1 MQDIEILM
9 RNLVKATI
17 MDLSLWNCKV
27 NGMLQNSKGE
37 SIEGNTIQMCYYFNL
52 GLDLSSRNIP
62 SWPACAL
69 RDLGDDVL

>member
-52 GLDLSSRNIP
+52 GLDAKVVHEVEKHR
-62 SWPACAL
+62 
-69 RDLGDDVL
+69 